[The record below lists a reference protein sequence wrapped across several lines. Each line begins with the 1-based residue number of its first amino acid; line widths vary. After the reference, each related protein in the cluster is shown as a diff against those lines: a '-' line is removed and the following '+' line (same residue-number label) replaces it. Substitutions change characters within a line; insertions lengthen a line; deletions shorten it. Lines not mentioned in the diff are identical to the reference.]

1 MTGFVIAHFIRRQ
14 RRVSYDTNRFFDGF
28 SRHHF
33 VCRFLFLRV
42 YGAINSENACKTLRF
57 CNSYENAAFYLCNMS
72 ANPFENGLIL
82 MKISEMR

>member
-28 SRHHF
+28 HGIILYAVF
-33 VCRFLFLRV
+33 CFCV